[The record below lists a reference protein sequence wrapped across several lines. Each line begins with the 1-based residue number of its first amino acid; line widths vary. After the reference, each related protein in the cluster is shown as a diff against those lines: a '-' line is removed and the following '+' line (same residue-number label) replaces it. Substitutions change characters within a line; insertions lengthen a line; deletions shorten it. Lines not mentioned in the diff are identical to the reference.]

1 MLSLQTPNQLEKVC
15 ILLVPHVTSANL
27 CSAVC
32 FPYVELYS
40 LGEIAQIT
48 PNELCGMP
56 KIKQS
61 IHSCVFA
68 FYVT

>member
-1 MLSLQTPNQLEKVC
+1 MLSQQTPNQLEKVC
-15 ILLVPHVTSANL
+15 ILLVPHAISGHL

-32 FPYVELYS
+32 FPYMELCS
-40 LGEIAQIT
+40 LGEIAEIT

-56 KIKQS
+56 KIKWS
-61 IHSCVFA
+61 FHSCAFA